1 MKRKII
7 LSGLILSFLSLITA
21 GTLAFFT
28 AEEKAVNVIT
38 SGNIDI
44 ELLETTEQSEDG
56 GNRMPTSGLYGVM
69 PGSITSMVAA
79 VKNTGEKPAYVRVKV
94 DISIQM
100 ENGTVLDGEDSSLIF
115 IDINHEDWTLL
126 EDDYYYYNERLKSGA
141 ITKQLFTQVA
151 FSETMGN
158 DFQNSV
164 AMVGVR
170 ASAVQ
175 SENNGETVFDA
186 LGWPEESVFDN

>member
-1 MKRKII
+1 M
-7 LSGLILSFLSLITA
+7 
-21 GTLAFFT
+21 
-28 AEEKAVNVIT
+28 IT

-56 GNRMPTSGLYGVM
+56 SNSMPSEGKYGVM
-69 PGSITSMVAA
+69 PGSVTSKVAG
-79 VKNTGEKPAYVRVKV
+79 VKNTGKKPAYIRVKV
-94 DISIQM
+94 DISIHM

-126 EDDYYYYNERLKSGA
+126 EDDYYYYNERLESGA
-141 ITKQLFTQVA
+141 ITKPLFTQVA

-175 SENNGETVFDA
+175 SDNNGETVFDA

>member
-56 GNRMPTSGLYGVM
+56 GNSMPSEGEYGVM
-69 PGSITSMVAA
+69 PGSTTSKVAG

-100 ENGTVLDGEDSSLIF
+100 ENGIVLDGDDSSLISMDF
-115 IDINHEDWTLL
+115 NHEDWTLL
-126 EDDYYYYNERLKSGA
+126 EDEYYYYNERLESGA
-141 ITKQLFTQVA
+141 ITKPLFTQVT

-164 AMVGVR
+164 AMVNVR
-170 ASAVQ
+170 ASGVQ
-175 SENNGETVFDA
+175 SDNNGEMVFDA
-186 LGWPEESVFDN
+186 LGWPEESVSDN